1 MINVVS
7 WNVGKRVE
15 PWRELVRM
23 AGDGDADVAL
33 VQEAG
38 SPPGDVVDLVDYDD
52 GVFWNRH
59 VYDRWPLIVQLS
71 DQITVKSVPARP
83 RRSATSRRTPSASV
97 ASVPSPLRR

>member
-7 WNVGKRVE
+7 WNIGKHKA

-38 SPPGDVVDLVDYDD
+38 SPPGDMVDLVDDD
-52 GVFWNRH
+52 DHGSGTGTCTTAGR
-59 VYDRWPLIVQLS
+59 
-71 DQITVKSVPARP
+71 
-83 RRSATSRRTPSASV
+83 
-97 ASVPSPLRR
+97 

>member
-7 WNVGKRVE
+7 WNIGKHKE

-38 SPPGDVVDLVDYDD
+38 SPPGDVVDLVDDD
-52 GVFWNRH
+52 DV
-59 VYDRWPLIVQLS
+59 VVLEALS
-71 DQITVKSVPARP
+71 S
-83 RRSATSRRTPSASV
+83 
-97 ASVPSPLRR
+97 